1 MEAKEKVL
9 QTIKEEVN
17 NLSPLELLNIS
28 ILLAR
33 LASQMVSEVMNN
45 KNVEK

>member
-9 QTIKEEVN
+9 EIIKQEVN
-17 NLSPLELLNIS
+17 NLTPLELLNIS

-33 LASQMVSEVMNN
+33 LASQMVSEVMNQ
-45 KNVEK
+45 KNEQK